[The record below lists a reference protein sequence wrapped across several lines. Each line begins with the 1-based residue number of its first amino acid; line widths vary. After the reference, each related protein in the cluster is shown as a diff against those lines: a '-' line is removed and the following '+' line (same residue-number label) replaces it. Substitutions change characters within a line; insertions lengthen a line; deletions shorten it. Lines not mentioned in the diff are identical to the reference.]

1 MNPFVRRIPLKTI
14 QKKSGH
20 FLEDFKA
27 GQVFRHKGGKTVTEG
42 LFNDFTDFVFTTNPL
57 SKNVEFAKAYGFQG
71 LVCPPGMV
79 MNVVF
84 SQTVEDISENA
95 RANLGYVNMQF
106 GVPLYVGD
114 TVEVETKILKV
125 TPSSK
130 DQDRGVVTVQSTGRN
145 QRGEV
150 VLTFQRSV
158 QVWKNDLAAKVDDS
172 EVAPDDLKVEPWIP
186 PYQSAEVYRKKAHLT
201 REDNY
206 FEDFEAGTL
215 IEHSRGRVVTDEH
228 ISLTGK
234 LDNTSQVHCNQNLI
248 DRNPDKY
255 IGGKLLVYGGIP
267 FNLSLGL
274 SSPDVDNNAVAD
286 IVYTSGKHV
295 GPIFAGDTVFAT
307 TEIRAK
313 EDMPGRP
320 DLGRLVTTLR
330 GHKFVQKDGEWK
342 KVEVFYLERELAV
355 KRRSHYL

>member
-1 MNPFVRRIPLKTI
+1 MNVIKKKT
-14 QKKSGH
+14 GH

-27 GQVFRHKGGKTVTEG
+27 GQVYKHKGGKTVTEG
-42 LFNDFTDFVFTTNPL
+42 LFNDFTEFTFTTNPL
-57 SKNVEFAKAYGFQG
+57 SKNVEYAKLYGFKG

-95 RANLGYVNMQF
+95 RANLGYVNMRF

-130 DQDRGVVTVQSTGRN
+130 DKDRGVVTVESTGYN
-145 QRGEV
+145 QRGEI

-158 QVWKNDLAAKVDDS
+158 QVWKNDLDAPVDDN
-172 EVAPDDLKVEPWIP
+172 EVAPSVGEVTAWLP
-186 PYQSAEVYRKKAHLT
+186 PYGSKEAYAKKAHLT
-201 REDNY
+201 SDDTY
-206 FEDFEAGTL
+206 FEDFAAGSL

-286 IVYTSGKHV
+286 LVYTSGKHV

-307 TEIRAK
+307 TEIRDKK
-313 EDMPGRP
+313 ELPGRP
-320 DLGRLVTTLR
+320 DLGVLVTTLR
-330 GHKFVQKDGEWK
+330 GHKFVKKGDAWE
-342 KVEVFYLERELAV
+342 KVEVFYLEREIAV
-355 KRRSHYL
+355 KRRSHYV

>member
-1 MNPFVRRIPLKTI
+1 MKTI
-14 QKKSGH
+14 TKKSGH

-27 GQVFRHKGGKTVTEG
+27 GQVFRHKGGKTITEG
-42 LFNDFTDFVFTTNPL
+42 LFNDFTEFTFTTNPL
-57 SKNVEFAKAYGFQG
+57 AKNVEYAKVYGFSG

-95 RANLGYVNMQF
+95 RANLGYVNMRF

-114 TVEVETKILKV
+114 TIEVETTILKI

-130 DQDRGVVTVQSTGRN
+130 DKSLGVVTVQSTGRN

-158 QVWKNDLAAKVDDS
+158 QVRKDKLDAPVDAAEAAPANLD
-172 EVAPDDLKVEPWIP
+172 VATWLP
-186 PYQSAEVYRKKAHLT
+186 PYGSKAAYQAKAHLSNHDT
-201 REDNY
+201 Y

-234 LDNTSQVHCNQNLI
+234 LDNTSQVHCNQYLI

-286 IVYTSGKHV
+286 LIYTSGKHV

-307 TEIRAK
+307 TEIREKRDIA
-313 EDMPGRP
+313 GRA
-320 DLGRLVTTLR
+320 DLGCLVTTLR
-330 GHKFVQKDGEWK
+330 GHKFVQKDEGFEK
-342 KVEVFYLERELAV
+342 MEVFYLEREIAV